1 MSRAVEKEVKRLAEE
16 RKKQK
21 EAKGKPKPPDPKV
34 KLWQTG
40 YATRNTLDVFYN
52 NLIHQK
58 TIDKKR
64 IVDAKQIG
72 LRVAHTLRRKT
83 VRWQLEDD
91 MDQHVAGVADEKAE
105 IQLCDWAL
113 SKLNPELAEAFVLYE
128 IEGLSSP
135 EIAALL
141 EVPLGS
147 VASRLLRAREQF
159 RAAIAR
165 AERNLRRWE
174 KRRVVPIARWAMIQT
189 SLPACAPEQEATSS
203 DGCWTPP
210 LAKNHRGNCVNE
222 WRLRSASRRPL
233 SPRSNSAIQTR
244 TRRPLSAAVRVACS
258 VGCPRAWW
266 LRG

>member
-1 MSRAVEKEVKRLAEE
+1 MSDKLMAVRDRPSPRSDADRARLE
-16 RKKQK
+16 RMF
-21 EAKGKPKPPDPKV
+21 AAHHATVWRTLRRRGLTPDAAAD
-34 KLWQTG
+34 
-40 YATRNTLDVFYN
+40 ATQETFLVAAQRL
-52 NLIHQK
+52 
-58 TIDKKR
+58 
-64 IVDAKQIG
+64 VDIQPDSERAFLVG
-72 LRVAHTLRRKT
+72 TALRVAHTLRRKT

-147 VASRLLRAREQF
+147 VASRLRRAREQF

-174 KRRVVPIARWAMIQT
+174 KR
-189 SLPACAPEQEATSS
+189 
-203 DGCWTPP
+203 
-210 LAKNHRGNCVNE
+210 
-222 WRLRSASRRPL
+222 
-233 SPRSNSAIQTR
+233 
-244 TRRPLSAAVRVACS
+244 
-258 VGCPRAWW
+258 
-266 LRG
+266 